1 MKYVERFNDW
11 SVRKYDGAEM
21 EIDGQFYHGMIT
33 ELSEEGIEFLPFTVD
48 HEYKHNDPRRSYDK
62 IWIHMENFDKYK
74 LEIWDEARGCDNSA
88 IGVSGCFE
96 PWRHVW
102 PEENMAVKTMTGT
115 YLKSLEPKQLEI
127 DFG

>member
-1 MKYVERFNDW
+1 MKYVERFHDW

-74 LEIWDEARGCDNSA
+74 LEIWDEARGGDNSS
-88 IGVSGCFE
+88 IGCSGYFTV
-96 PWRHVW
+96 WRQVL
-102 PEENMAVKTMTGT
+102 PDEFMEVKKMTYA
-115 YLKSLEPKQLEI
+115 YLKSLEPKQLAL
-127 DFG
+127 DF